1 MIERFSDDTPH
12 DGSFVIKAAALE
24 LQRRGT
30 PLWIG
35 ADLSPAAL
43 CRREGD
49 CSITGFLGDT
59 AVAAMVRSDWDPEH
73 LPELKKSESTFV
85 HKLGVLPAYQG
96 RGGALEMLEYAAT
109 ISQARGI
116 SHTRLDC
123 AADRPKLCGVY
134 ESAGYVKVAERVVGA
149 YPIAFFAR
157 ALGARL
163 FLSGTEG

>member
-73 LPELKKSESTFV
+73 LPELKKVNRPSFISS
-85 HKLGVLPAYQG
+85 AYYPPI
-96 RGGALEMLEYAAT
+96 RVGGELSRCLSMQPP
-109 ISQARGI
+109 SR
-116 SHTRLDC
+116 R
-123 AADRPKLCGVY
+123 
-134 ESAGYVKVAERVVGA
+134 
-149 YPIAFFAR
+149 
-157 ALGARL
+157 LGASPTRDL
-163 FLSGTEG
+163 IAPLIAPSSVVFTSLLDM

>member
-1 MIERFSDDTPH
+1 MTLPIMVLLLLRRLRLSCNDEVHRS
-12 DGSFVIKAAALE
+12 GSGQTS
-24 LQRRGT
+24 LQQY
-30 PLWIG
+30 
-35 ADLSPAAL
+35 
-43 CRREGD
+43 RREGD

-73 LPELKKSESTFV
+73 WPELKKGESTFV
-85 HKLGVLPAYQG
+85 HKLGVPPAYQS
-96 RGGALEMLEYAAT
+96 RGVALEMLEYAVT

-123 AADRPKLCGVY
+123 AADRSKLCGVY

-163 FLSGTEG
+163 FLSDTEG

>member
-1 MIERFSDDTPH
+1 MIERFCDNSPDD
-12 DGSFVIKAAALE
+12 GAGVIKAAALE

-35 ADLSPAAL
+35 VDLSSASL
-43 CRREGD
+43 CQQENE
-49 CSITGFLGDT
+49 CIITGFVGET
-59 AVAAMVRSDWDPEH
+59 AVAAMVLSDWDPD
-73 LPELKKSESTFV
+73 LWPELKKGESTFV
-85 HKLGVLPAYQG
+85 HKLAVLPAYQG
-96 RGGALEMLEYAAT
+96 KGIALEMLEYAAA

-149 YPIAFFAR
+149 HPIAFFER
-157 ALGARL
+157 AIA
-163 FLSGTEG
+163 